1 MKIALV
7 TTTIN
12 VPHVLAL
19 YAKYG
24 PDVMMFIVGD
34 RKTDDIAVVNF
45 LFDHCPNHMYYG
57 IDVQHQLYPKLSRL
71 IGENC
76 IQRRNIGTLEAAK
89 WGADVIV
96 MIDDDNI
103 PLNNAYF
110 DNTISPFFVTKM
122 TAQMPHGCVYPI
134 DVPTVFNGL
143 KASSPSG
150 WFDVGQLLQ
159 PHAEH
164 RGFPHTKRAQASFEG
179 VTDAKIGVAAGICM
193 GDPDIGAVERI
204 ANGPIVHGVSEIL
217 RSGVVTDPRETWTV
231 FNSQNTA
238 FIRELA
244 PAMFMLPGV
253 GRYDDIFASLICQ
266 RVMREK
272 GLHVHFGR
280 PFVWQQRNQHDL
292 TKDLVAEV
300 LGMQTIE
307 RFADWLANLEFA
319 HGGLSNSVEFVRY
332 LFEAM
337 PDTLLPGHVIATAR
351 DVWCDEIEKVM

>member
-1 MKIALV
+1 MKTALV

-12 VPHVLAL
+12 VPRVLAL
-19 YAKYG
+19 YRAYG
-24 PDVMMFIVGD
+24 PNVHFFIAGD
-34 RKTDDIAVVNF
+34 RKSDDAAITNF
-45 LFDHCPNHMYYG
+45 LIDIPNHSYYG
-57 IDVQHQLYPKLSRL
+57 IDWQHKLYPRLSQL

-76 IQRRNIGTLEAAK
+76 IQRRNIATLEAVK

-103 PLNNAYF
+103 PLRWDYF
-110 DNTISPFFVTKM
+110 SGSVGQNY
-122 TAQMPHGCVYPI
+122 H
-134 DVPTVFNGL
+134 GL
-143 KASSPSG
+143 KATSPSG

-159 PHAEH
+159 PAAEH
-164 RGFPHTKRAQASFEG
+164 RGFPHTKRAQPAFEG

-244 PAMFMLPGV
+244 PAMFMLPGC

-280 PFVWQQRNQHDL
+280 PFVWQQRNKHDL
-292 TKDLVAEV
+292 TKDLMMEIM
-300 LGMQTIE
+300 GMQVIEKLVGLLEQMSLGGDTIHQARTIFSHFDE
-307 RFADWLANLEFA
+307 SDAAV
-319 HGGLSNSVEFVRY
+319 LSRISI
-332 LFEAM
+332 EA
-337 PDTLLPGHVIATAR
+337 AF
-351 DVWCDEIEKVM
+351 VWCDEIEKVL

>member
-12 VPHVLAL
+12 VPRVLAL
-19 YAKYG
+19 YRAYG
-24 PDVMMFIVGD
+24 PDVHFFIAGD
-34 RKTDDIAVVNF
+34 RKSDDIAITNF
-45 LFDHCPNHMYYG
+45 LIDIPNHSYYG
-57 IDVQHQLYPKLSRL
+57 IDWQHKLYPRLSHL

-76 IQRRNIGTLEAAK
+76 IQRRNIATLEAVK

-103 PLNNAYF
+103 PLDKNYFWNAVQT
-110 DNTISPFFVTKM
+110 DPTPTSWTRLPFS
-122 TAQMPHGCVYPI
+122 
-134 DVPTVFNGL
+134 GL
-143 KASSPSG
+143 KATSPSG

-159 PHAEH
+159 PAAEH
-164 RGFPHTKRAQASFEG
+164 RGFPHTKRAQPAFEG
-179 VTDAKIGVAAGICM
+179 ITDAKIGVAAGICM

-244 PAMFMLPGV
+244 PAMFMLPGC

-272 GLHVHFGR
+272 NLHVHFGR
-280 PFVWQQRNQHDL
+280 PFVWQQRNAHDL
-292 TKDLVAEV
+292 IKDLRQEIE
-300 LGMQTIE
+300 GMDHIVHLAGILDHM
-307 RFADWLANLEFA
+307 RFFADEHPARTIFKKLVEIDWFPTRASEAALE
-319 HGGLSNSVEFVRY
+319 
-332 LFEAM
+332 
-337 PDTLLPGHVIATAR
+337 
-351 DVWCDEIEKVM
+351 WCDEIEKVL